1 MLFLRSPAFRD
12 RAFQCC
18 GRRDG
23 HAGRGGFPHENNLR
37 RGQGV
42 GLVDEVAEGPLQSHG
57 FDGEG
62 AGGRAEKL
70 KSGKQKAEIARR
82 RTWHRAAASCRGYAL
97 RLTAM
102 KRSPAR
108 TSVPQKH
115 DILTNRP
122 LRHSFLTRLVFAL
135 RFTRAAFSFQPF
147 SFFLRSQSSNVRRVC
162 CWPDMIS
169 IRRRTKWVKPC
180 VGGLS
185 PVIGPTYGLARL
197 RPVYPPP
204 FTLPARL
211 VRWSV
216 AQARPGPPSCAWR

>member
-1 MLFLRSPAFRD
+1 MCAPDSKSRGRGRGRECLEPETVKGSRNVVLCSSSPWWHPMWFLGSPAFRD

-23 HAGRGGFPHENNLR
+23 HAGRGGLPHENNLR

-82 RTWHRAAASCRGYAL
+82 RARHRAAASCRGYAL

-122 LRHSFLTRLVFAL
+122 LSD
-135 RFTRAAFSFQPF
+135 PF
-147 SFFLRSQSSNVRRVC
+147 
-162 CWPDMIS
+162 
-169 IRRRTKWVKPC
+169 
-180 VGGLS
+180 
-185 PVIGPTYGLARL
+185 PVVLARL
-197 RPVYPPP
+197 CIHACFEPHMSPICSRKN
-204 FTLPARL
+204 
-211 VRWSV
+211 
-216 AQARPGPPSCAWR
+216 SCLGV